1 MNTSGNKIVLIGDS
15 GVGKSSLVYWFMYGK
30 STPMICPTI
39 GAAFCTKEIIHR
51 GNKIKFNIW
60 DTAGQERFRSLVKM
74 YYKGTYGCICV
85 FDITNKSSFLNLDY
99 WINDYTENCSE
110 ENLKII
116 IVANKC
122 DYDKSE
128 WCVDEE
134 DIKKIADK
142 YNCDYILTSCINGQG
157 VIQVF
162 YKLAD
167 LISGTT
173 SNPPLMA
180 TEKDNNQIVDL
191 TTKYSPLRLIPW
203 C

>member
-1 MNTSGNKIVLIGDS
+1 MDRSGNKIVLIGDS

-39 GAAFCTKEIIHR
+39 GAAFCTKEIIYQ
-51 GNKIKFNIW
+51 GNKVKFNIW

-74 YYKGTYGCICV
+74 YYKGTCGCVCV
-85 FDITNKSSFLNLDY
+85 FDITNKSSFLSLDY
-99 WINDYTENCSE
+99 WINDYAEHCTDEN
-110 ENLKII
+110 NKII

-122 DYDKSE
+122 DHDKSK

-134 DIKKIADK
+134 EIKKIANK
-142 YNCDYILTSCINGQG
+142 YNCDYVLTSCINGQG
-157 VIQVF
+157 VNQVF

-167 LISGTT
+167 LILITT
-173 SNPPLMA
+173 PDPPKIVIEKSNN
-180 TEKDNNQIVDL
+180 EIIDL
-191 TTKYSPLRLIPW
+191 TIKYSPLRLIPW